1 MQNSSLLP
9 SRPKLILA
17 SILILLSVLI
27 AALAL
32 STLNSVKGGS
42 GTALIGGPFTMLNE
56 KGETVT
62 EKTYA
67 GKYMLLF
74 FGFTNCG
81 DICPTELQVIAA
93 AFSEMGATSDV
104 ITPILVTVDPERDTP
119 QVMAEY
125 VKNFHPRLQGLT
137 GSAEQIAQFA
147 KIYHI
152 YFQKVPD
159 LKNPANYTMDHSS
172 ILYLMGPD
180 GKFIKHFTYTTDAKN
195 LAERLKK
202 VLQP

>member
-17 SILILLSVLI
+17 AGLILLSVII
-27 AALAL
+27 AAVMLT
-32 STLNSVKGGS
+32 TLKPEQMGS
-42 GTALIGGPFTMLNE
+42 GTALIGGPFTMVNE

-81 DICPTELQVIAA
+81 DVCPTELQVMAA
-93 AFSEMGATSDV
+93 AFTEMGALSDT
-104 ITPILVTVDPERDTP
+104 ITPIFVSIDPERDSP
-119 QVMAEY
+119 QVMADY

-137 GSAEQIAQFA
+137 GTPDQVAAFA

-152 YFQKVPD
+152 FYQKVP
-159 LKNPANYTMDHSS
+159 NPKDPADYEMDHSS

-180 GKFIKHFTYTTDAKN
+180 GKFIKHFTYTTDAKG
-195 LAERLKK
+195 LAEALKK